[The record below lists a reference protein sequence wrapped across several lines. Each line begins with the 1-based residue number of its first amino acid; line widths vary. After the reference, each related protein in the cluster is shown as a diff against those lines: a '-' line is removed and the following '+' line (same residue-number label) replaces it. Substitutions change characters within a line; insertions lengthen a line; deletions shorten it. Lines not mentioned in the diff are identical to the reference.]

1 MLISKFGN
9 TSNKFVSEFENIMGF
24 TFPKQYRTFIEKY
37 NGGETPLTHF
47 NINGI
52 SSDLK
57 GFYGVGNVKYS
68 LDSIQIEEINKICYL
83 PIAMD
88 SFGNSILIE
97 INKGEIFFKD
107 HENGNVTK
115 IGSSLVDF
123 INKCESKVVNKNSIK
138 SVEER
143 EQDLISCGRGDI
155 ITDSLRNMW
164 RAEIKKNNELVQE
177 EIVL

>member
-57 GFYGVGNVKYS
+57 GF
-68 LDSIQIEEINKICYL
+68 
-83 PIAMD
+83 
-88 SFGNSILIE
+88 
-97 INKGEIFFKD
+97 
-107 HENGNVTK
+107 
-115 IGSSLVDF
+115 
-123 INKCESKVVNKNSIK
+123 
-138 SVEER
+138 
-143 EQDLISCGRGDI
+143 
-155 ITDSLRNMW
+155 
-164 RAEIKKNNELVQE
+164 
-177 EIVL
+177 